1 MTAREPRTSL
11 DRGPSGTVVGET
23 KPTRN
28 GYFARVEL
36 VYFEQG
42 GTRVRIVVLKRA
54 GAGNEF
60 IRSIDI
66 TQEIAEQLWPI
77 VREAAKEGR

>member
-1 MTAREPRTSL
+1 MTARAPRSTI
-11 DRGPSGTVVGET
+11 DKGPSGTVLGET

-28 GYFARVEL
+28 GYYARVEL

-42 GTRVRIVVLKRA
+42 GTRVRVAVLKRA

-77 VREAAKEGR
+77 MREAAKEGR